1 MRAKLY
7 IYLYRITEGKP
18 HPILWSFD
26 KEALNQIARRF
37 KNKSV
42 FNVEIEETTIRLRL
56 IE

>member
-1 MRAKLY
+1 LRAKLY

>member
-7 IYLYRITEGKP
+7 IYPYRIMEGKP

-26 KEALNQIARRF
+26 REALDEIARRF
-37 KNKSV
+37 RNKSV
-42 FNVEIEETTIRLRL
+42 FKVEIEETTIRLRL